1 MKLSEFKFKLPEEL
15 IATHPAPVRDESR
28 LMVLHKK
35 DGSIEHKVFKEILEY
50 FDENDLFVF
59 NDTRVFPAKLYGN
72 KEKTGAKIEVFMLRE
87 LSSEHK
93 LWDVLVEPARKIR
106 IGNKLYFGLDDSMVA
121 EVIDNSTSRG
131 RTLRFLYDGDH
142 DEFKENLFALGNTP
156 LPYYIKREPEE
167 DDVERYQ
174 CIFAKNE
181 GAVVAP
187 AAGLHFS
194 RELMKRMEIKGVNS
208 GFLTLHSGLGNYRE
222 IDVEDLTKHRMDS
235 EQMEVNDELVELLNK
250 TKEAEKKVCA
260 IGTSTMRAIESTVA
274 MNGRIKPYTGWTN
287 KFIFPPY
294 DFTVCNAMVS
304 NFHMPYSVML
314 MMVAAFG
321 DYDQVMNAYNVA
333 VKEGYRF
340 GAYGD
345 AMLIVD

>member
-15 IATHPAPVRDESR
+15 IATHPTSVRDEAR
-28 LMVLHKK
+28 LLVLHK
-35 DGSIEHKVFKEILEY
+35 DTGEIEHKVFKDILDY
-50 FDENDLFVF
+50 YDEKDLFVF
-59 NDTRVFPAKLYGN
+59 NDTKVFPAKLYGN

-87 LSSEHK
+87 LNEEHK

-121 EVIDNSTSRG
+121 EVIDNTTSRG
-131 RTLRFLYDGDH
+131 RTLRFLYDGSH
-142 DEFKENLFALGNTP
+142 EEFKANLFALGNTP
-156 LPYYIKREPEE
+156 LPYYIKREAVPEDA
-167 DDVERYQ
+167 DDYQ
-174 CIFAKNE
+174 CIFAQNE

-187 AAGLHFS
+187 AAGMHFS
-194 RELMKRMEIKGVNS
+194 RELLKKMEIKGVNS

-235 EQMEVNDELVELLNK
+235 EQMEVGAALTEQVNS
-250 TKEAEKKVCA
+250 TKDAGRKICA
-260 IGTSTMRAIESTVA
+260 IGTSTLRAIESTVA
-274 MNGRIKPYTGWTN
+274 MNGHIKPYVGWTN

-294 DFTVCNAMVS
+294 DFTVCDSLVS

-321 DYDQVMNAYNVA
+321 DYDKVMHAYSEA
-333 VKEGYRF
+333 IKEKYRF

-345 AMLIVD
+345 AMLVI